1 MRTSTCKTFSILGVD
16 ALTVNV
22 AAAAEPGPDRFA
34 LVGLSETSIRECAVR
49 VETAIE
55 AAGFLWPKGRITVD
69 LAPADLHKEG
79 SGFDLPIAAAILTA
93 SRQIGPLDGLAL
105 VGELAFDGRVL
116 PIRGALPAALEAGRG
131 AILVIPEGNAL
142 EASAAEAGCVLS
154 LSHISE
160 LPDLLTTLRSVQEQH
175 PSLAWTKEPSGIPAW
190 FPTDPSSID
199 MADVHGQPAARR
211 AMEVAAA
218 GGHSLLLQGPPGT
231 GKTMLARRL
240 TTILP
245 PLTRPEAVET
255 STVYSTRG
263 LLPPGEGLLRTRPF
277 RAPHHT
283 ISTAALMGGGIGGPR
298 AGEVSLAHNG
308 VLFLDELPEF
318 QRSTLDM
325 LPAAMEGGEVAI
337 GRASRT
343 VRFPAKLQLVASMN
357 PCPCGYHGD
366 SRCSC
371 STRSVESYQ
380 GRIAERLLDQI
391 DLRVEV
397 QPITHRQLANVEPGE
412 SSAAIRERVI
422 AARDFRAQHPEKT
435 IAEEAHALLPAGVHD
450 VERRRICAV
459 AMTIADLDASQ
470 EATAAHVEEA
480 IGLCRDQK

>member
-1 MRTSTCKTFSILGVD
+1 MFQQLFVTGAGLIVRRGPTSDRADILASHDPGRWPIGADASVVVPHPPRGVEMRTSTCKTFSILGVD

-79 SGFDLPIAAAILTA
+79 SGFDLPIAAAILAA

-105 VGELAFDGRVL
+105 VGEIAFDGRVL

-199 MADVHGQPAARR
+199 MADVRGQPAARR

-263 LLPPGEGLLRTRPF
+263 R
-277 RAPHHT
+277 
-283 ISTAALMGGGIGGPR
+283 SKPR
-298 AGEVSLAHNG
+298 
-308 VLFLDELPEF
+308 
-318 QRSTLDM
+318 RSTP
-325 LPAAMEGGEVAI
+325 PAGCSPPARACSGPGPFGPPTTRSAPRPLWVEGSAGQ
-337 GRASRT
+337 GRARSPWPTTACCSWTSCRSSSGRPWTCSR
-343 VRFPAKLQLVASMN
+343 R
-357 PCPCGYHGD
+357 
-366 SRCSC
+366 RW
-371 STRSVESYQ
+371 R
-380 GRIAERLLDQI
+380 AERWPSAGQVARCGSRPRSSSW
-391 DLRVEV
+391 LR
-397 QPITHRQLANVEPGE
+397 
-412 SSAAIRERVI
+412 
-422 AARDFRAQHPEKT
+422 
-435 IAEEAHALLPAGVHD
+435 
-450 VERRRICAV
+450 
-459 AMTIADLDASQ
+459 
-470 EATAAHVEEA
+470 
-480 IGLCRDQK
+480 